1 MLFDDQGSTVPLTQP
16 VTSVVSLV
24 PSLTEAV
31 AATTPGALVGA
42 TDWCT
47 QPPDLAVTRVR
58 GTKNP
63 NIEAIDALKPD
74 LVIANEEENRRV
86 DIEEMRRRGIA
97 VWVTRINTV
106 DEALASMS
114 RLFTEAFD
122 VPLPDW
128 LEHAREEWSRP
139 PREDLRRVALPIWR
153 KPWRWV
159 GPDTFATD
167 LMSRLGWVNVVTD
180 RRYPLVSPDEVAAL
194 SPEVIVLPDEPYH
207 FTAEDD
213 AWFSA
218 PTIHVT
224 GRSLFWYGPAMAT
237 AREELDAAM
246 ARVN

>member
-86 DIEEMRRRGIA
+86 DIEELRRRGIA

-122 VPLPDW
+122 MALPDW
-128 LEHAREEWSRP
+128 LEPAEWTEPPPAGARKDPCPPGHAAQCGS
-139 PREDLRRVALPIWR
+139 
-153 KPWRWV
+153 
-159 GPDTFATD
+159 
-167 LMSRLGWVNVVTD
+167 
-180 RRYPLVSPDEVAAL
+180 
-194 SPEVIVLPDEPYH
+194 
-207 FTAEDD
+207 
-213 AWFSA
+213 
-218 PTIHVT
+218 
-224 GRSLFWYGPAMAT
+224 
-237 AREELDAAM
+237 
-246 ARVN
+246 